1 MFSDIL
7 PLIGYRLDSVR
18 LNKKFELDLSLLE
31 AKYILE
37 FMMKE
42 IGPHVY
48 NQDVEDACKTL
59 RPQMD
64 VIEEEIYMLQ
74 VPIKSK

>member
-1 MFSDIL
+1 MS
-7 PLIGYRLDSVR
+7 
-18 LNKKFELDLSLLE
+18 LE

-64 VIEEEIYMLQ
+64 VIEEEIYVLQ
-74 VPIKSK
+74 IPIKSK